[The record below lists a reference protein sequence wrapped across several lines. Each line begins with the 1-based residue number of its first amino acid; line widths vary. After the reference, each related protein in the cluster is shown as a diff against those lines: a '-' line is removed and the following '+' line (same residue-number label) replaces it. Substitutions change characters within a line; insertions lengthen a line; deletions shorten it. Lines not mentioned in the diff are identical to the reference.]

1 MPAMSLIEP
10 PPAAHCFTPEH
21 AAFRRT
27 VRDWAAREIKLKV
40 AAWHEGEGW
49 ARQHVTFSL
58 PVSERQRIRHEPD
71 LAARQLGI

>member
-21 AAFRRT
+21 AAFRRA
-27 VRDWAAREIKLKV
+27 VRNWMTRDITPNV
-40 AAWHEGEGW
+40 AAWDEGEGW
-49 ARQHVTFSL
+49 ARQRVTFSL